1 MGHNNKFRMD
11 DPRVEW
17 RIFLVT
23 LAATLISVAAF
34 WIAIPPI
41 FLTNDDVSIRLGIEG
56 LTVPGE
62 PPTGFVLM
70 AHSLFAWALVGVR
83 RALPVHA
90 WDLALGALIV
100 WSTALALALAWTWG
114 GVVRIARATALL
126 AALAVLI
133 PLVGGVQFT
142 ISSTLAGGA
151 AMALAATEILAS
163 RPRPAFL
170 IMAASLLFA
179 GLLVR
184 PMGATVGAVLTGL
197 FLTPLAFKDA
207 LGRRS
212 RLIRLGGL
220 MAGVAGA
227 AAALVYLDGALYTTD
242 APWAEYQRNMW
253 IMARLFEWGGDLPAG
268 AIDRMRERAGWSPND
283 WEALKTFWGVDPD
296 VHSLARIEDAY
307 ASWAD
312 VVGWQTRL
320 QWLMRRT
327 VAHLTGATLLRLLVE
342 SAVPIAAGVVLAV
355 TQARR
360 AGLVAAAALLA
371 LFVASCLA
379 IESGF
384 KELPFRLLAPLQAC
398 FVLAIVIA
406 IGTWRRQ
413 TRTAAY
419 IPAAILLCVLV
430 AYEAQ
435 LVARHAVADDEQSD
449 AVERQVADLLQLQP
463 SLLVL
468 HADSFPFEHWW
479 RPFRTPPVRLH
490 SIQLGTTNHNPYLQA
505 FLSTSYSQGLLR
517 AICTDPSIL
526 VVGERDR
533 LDTVATFV
541 REHYGLHVT
550 WTEAYAGSFR
560 AWRCTPQR

>member
-11 DPRVEW
+11 DPRIEW
-17 RIFLVT
+17 RTFVVT
-23 LAATLISVAAF
+23 LAATLMCVAAF

-56 LTVPGE
+56 LTVPGGT
-62 PPTGFVLM
+62 PTGFVLM
-70 AHSLFAWALVGVR
+70 AHSLLAWALVGAR
-83 RALPVHA
+83 RMLPVHI
-90 WDLALGALIV
+90 WDLVLGALLI
-100 WSTALALALAWTWG
+100 WSAAVVLTLAWTWG
-114 GVVRIARATALL
+114 GAVRIARVAALL
-126 AALAVLI
+126 AALVVLV

-151 AMALAATEILAS
+151 AMALAATEILAV

-170 IMAASLLFA
+170 IMAASLLLM

-184 PMGATVGAVLTGL
+184 PMGATAGAILTGL
-197 FLTPLAFKDA
+197 LLAPLALRDTSA
-207 LGRRS
+207 RRS
-212 RLIRLGGL
+212 RVVRLGGL
-220 MAGVAGA
+220 IAGVAGTA
-227 AAALVYLDGALYTTD
+227 ALLVYLDGALYTTD
-242 APWAEYQRNMW
+242 APWAAYQQNMW
-253 IMARLFEWGGDLPAG
+253 VMARLFEWGGDLPAG

-312 VVGWQTRL
+312 VVAWQMRA
-320 QWLMRRT
+320 QWLIRRAT
-327 VAHLTGATLLRLLVE
+327 AHLTGATFLRLLAE
-342 SAVPIAAGVVLAV
+342 SAVPIAAGVALAI

-360 AGLVAAAALLA
+360 AGLVATSALLA
-371 LFVASCLA
+371 LFVVSCLA

-384 KELPFRLLAPLQAC
+384 KELPFRLFAPLQAC
-398 FVLAIVIA
+398 FVLAIIIV
-406 IGTWRRQ
+406 IGTWRRP

-419 IPAAILLCVLV
+419 VPAAILLLSLV
-430 AYEAQ
+430 AYEAR
-435 LVARHAVADDEQSD
+435 LVARQATADNEQSA
-449 AVERQVADLLQLQP
+449 AVERQIADLLQLQP

-479 RPFRTPPVRLH
+479 RPFRTPPVKLH

-505 FLSTSYSQGLLR
+505 FLSISYSQGLLR

-526 VVGERDR
+526 VVAERDR
-533 LDTVATFV
+533 LDSVATFV
-541 REHYGLHVT
+541 REHYGMNVT